1 MASIVY
7 ASSSKKIWSD
17 FKERFDK
24 SNLTRIF
31 HLWKEISVLTQG
43 TETVTSYYSRM
54 RDLWDEMDA
63 MVHSPPCDCE
73 ESSSHVEHVKQ
84 QRLLQFLV
92 GLNESYAQVRSYI
105 LLSSSIPSENQ
116 AYAMAIQEESQR
128 KLGQSE
134 GGKEPFT
141 MMVGKGNQSYNF
153 NNQNQINNKGNQSY
167 NFNNQNQIN
176 NNNFQAKKTQ
186 GHTKD
191 NCYRIVG
198 FPADFKS
205 KRKVSVNE
213 AYANTSTS
221 LESNK
226 GEAETP
232 RSESL
237 SQIYFPGGYF
247 TKE

>member
-1 MASIVY
+1 LGLV
-7 ASSSKKIWSD
+7 
-17 FKERFDK
+17 
-24 SNLTRIF
+24 
-31 HLWKEISVLTQG
+31 
-43 TETVTSYYSRM
+43 
-54 RDLWDEMDA
+54 
-63 MVHSPPCDCE
+63 CDHCGY
-73 ESSSHVEHVKQ
+73 K
-84 QRLLQFLV
+84 
-92 GLNESYAQVRSYI
+92 
-105 LLSSSIPSENQ
+105 
-116 AYAMAIQEESQR
+116 
-128 KLGQSE
+128 
-134 GGKEPFT
+134 
-141 MMVGKGNQSYNF
+141 
-153 NNQNQINNKGNQSY
+153 
-167 NFNNQNQIN
+167 
-176 NNNFQAKKTQ
+176 